1 MTNCTGSKCTRITC
15 VSNYLMELYIWPIL
29 NKSLIRRSKG
39 IGSSNSVRGCKIYLI
54 WPQEAKVRT
63 VLCDMTNKTIMA
75 AAREI
80 TPYIRLRSGFTMIK
94 KGPAMEPVRRWIVRI
109 VKL

>member
-39 IGSSNSVRGCKIYLI
+39 IGSSNSVRGCKISLI
-54 WPQEAKVRT
+54 WPQEAKVKT

-75 AAREI
+75 AAREV
-80 TPYIRLRSGFTMIK
+80 TPYIRLRSGFAMIK
-94 KGPAMEPVRRWIVRI
+94 KRSGNGAGPAME
-109 VKL
+109 LEDT